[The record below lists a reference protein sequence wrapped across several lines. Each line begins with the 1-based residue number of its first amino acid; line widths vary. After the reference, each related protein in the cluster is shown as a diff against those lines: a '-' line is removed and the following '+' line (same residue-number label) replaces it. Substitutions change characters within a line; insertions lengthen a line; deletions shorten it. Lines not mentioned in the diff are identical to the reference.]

1 MVGFMEAKEIVEFIL
16 NNDDLMENVNEVVKI
31 ERRKYFGGWS
41 TEEDIDKFA
50 PIGFSKA
57 TREAMRMMSE
67 INDFDYEKM
76 KAANMIL
83 LDMYKNDIM
92 KKDDKYLKSA
102 KEQYRSLLIRLSS
115 ECDDERWLRCAVVF
129 MAGLNDKELSEC
141 DGIYRLIDKQRSTM
155 EST

>member
-1 MVGFMEAKEIVEFIL
+1 MEAKEIVEFIL

-155 EST
+155 ESN

>member
-1 MVGFMEAKEIVEFIL
+1 MEAKEIVEFIL

>member
-1 MVGFMEAKEIVEFIL
+1 MEAKEIVEFIL

-92 KKDDKYLKSA
+92 KKDDKYLKGA

>member
-1 MVGFMEAKEIVEFIL
+1 MEAKEIVEFIL
-16 NNDDLMENVNEVVKI
+16 NNDDLMENVNEVVEI

-57 TREAMRMMSE
+57 TREAMRMMGE

-102 KEQYRSLLIRLSS
+102 KEQYRALLIRLSS
-115 ECDDERWLRCAVVF
+115 ECDNERWLRCAVVF

>member
-1 MVGFMEAKEIVEFIL
+1 MEAKEIVEFIL
-16 NNDDLMENVNEVVKI
+16 NNDDLMENVNEVVEI

-57 TREAMRMMSE
+57 TREAMRMMGE

-141 DGIYRLIDKQRSTM
+141 DDIYRLIDKQRSTM
-155 EST
+155 ESA

>member
-1 MVGFMEAKEIVEFIL
+1 MEAKEIVEFIL

-102 KEQYRSLLIRLSS
+102 KEQYRSLLIRLTS